1 MTQVILDADAELDQC
16 AALMTYLNPDTAPE
30 WEIRR
35 NTADVLLE
43 GLIELVAECQEELAP
58 FGFDC

>member
-1 MTQVILDADAELDQC
+1 MILDADAELDQC

-35 NTADVLLE
+35 NAADVLLE
-43 GLIELVAECQEELAP
+43 RLIEFVAACQDEFAR